1 MPSIIQT
8 LAELASHFP
17 RDGNAVKCCA
27 ITGLLRRGID
37 VAAHRHDVVPLSTT
51 ETALSL
57 STLAL
62 FYVGWRDVFTETHLA
77 QHMWHN
83 AKVACQAMYEKCHRG
98 THLDPR
104 ERSSA

>member
-62 FYVGWRDVFTETHLA
+62 FYVGWRDVFRICRNTFGTTHVA
-77 QHMWHN
+77 QRKSCM
-83 AKVACQAMYEKCHRG
+83 
-98 THLDPR
+98 
-104 ERSSA
+104 SSHV

>member
-62 FYVGWRDVFTETHLA
+62 FYVGVERCLQNLQKHI
-77 QHMWHN
+77 WHN
-83 AKVACQAMYEKCHRG
+83 TCG
-98 THLDPR
+98 TTQKLHVKPCM
-104 ERSSA
+104 RSATEALI